1 MKKVLILCGPP
12 GAGKST
18 IAAYLQQTYGF
29 SRVIT
34 HTTRKPREGEKSGRD
49 YYFESPAAFGKL
61 HLLEAV
67 SYDGHW
73 YGSSVEALNQ
83 AWGKSNLAVIV
94 LDTQGA
100 TAYLQKLPQQASCWY
115 IASSLPVL
123 NARLKQRDSG
133 GLAHL
138 QSSEGQRDLQLPKE
152 LQGRCQVLQNDNWT
166 KTVKQISHLLVQARL
181 VSDN

>member
-18 IAAYLQQTYGF
+18 IATYLQQTYGF

-34 HTTRKPREGEKSGRD
+34 HTTRKPRNGEKNGRD
-49 YYFESPAAFGKL
+49 YYFESPAAFFKL
-61 HLLEAV
+61 HLLESV
-67 SYDGHW
+67 SYDNHW
-73 YGSSVEALNQ
+73 YGSSAEALKQ
-83 AWGKSNLAVIV
+83 AWGRSNLAVIV

-100 TAYLQKLPQQASCWY
+100 AAYLQKLPRQASCWY
-115 IASSLPVL
+115 VVSSLAIL
-123 NARLKQRDSG
+123 NARLKQRASG
-133 GLAHL
+133 GLDHL

-152 LQGRCQVLQNDNWT
+152 LQGRCQVLQNDDWA
-166 KTVKQISHLLVQARL
+166 KTVKQIRHFLAQAGL